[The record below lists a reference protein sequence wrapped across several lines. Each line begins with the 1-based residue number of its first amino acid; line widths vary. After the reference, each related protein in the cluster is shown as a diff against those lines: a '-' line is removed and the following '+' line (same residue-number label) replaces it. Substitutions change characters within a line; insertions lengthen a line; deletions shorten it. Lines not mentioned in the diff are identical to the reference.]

1 MATGATHKCCCPPP
15 SNQSLGYMTTP
26 SSQKEGKYKVWI
38 DMKAESHSAVWED
51 GTPTPPPSL
60 GLVMAAI
67 IIPVCVCVGNLFTI
81 PSYPTENTGFLYEAF
96 ASCHVFGS
104 IVVERGG
111 HTRGTGSLKGRS
123 GILSS
128 SI

>member
-38 DMKAESHSAVWED
+38 DMKSESHSAVWED

-67 IIPVCVCVGNLFTI
+67 IIPVCVCVCVWGIYLRSHHIPQRILGFFTKAL
-81 PSYPTENTGFLYEAF
+81 PPAMY
-96 ASCHVFGS
+96 
-104 IVVERGG
+104 
-111 HTRGTGSLKGRS
+111 S
-123 GILSS
+123 GP
-128 SI
+128 